1 MNTNTL
7 NDRIIIRASTSSPTT
22 SLVSVRRHL
31 PLSRHP
37 VASRETI
44 RRWLADADLRNRR
57 PLSHLPLI
65 CYHRQYPLDFFRPR
79 ASWNMTDWRCC
90 LQHDWCYA
98 FISCPQTL
106 IYFVPYT
113 WQCMNPGAAHCV
125 HGPRVRGD
133 PTMDTVHRR
142 VRSTDRDART
152 LSEGRIGRRHVSSVP
167 KRKRG
172 SEEELQRTNTG
183 KWTEESRLDEHKI
196 A

>member
-79 ASWNMTDWRCC
+79 ASWNMTDWRWVIFSNESQFS
-90 LQHDWCYA
+90 LNADDQR
-98 FISCPQTL
+98 I
-106 IYFVPYT
+106 
-113 WQCMNPGAAHCV
+113 CV
-125 HGPRVRGD
+125 WMRQATGPIRYSLSRGI
-133 PTMDTVHRR
+133 R
-142 VRSTDRDART
+142 
-152 LSEGRIGRRHVSSVP
+152 
-167 KRKRG
+167 
-172 SEEELQRTNTG
+172 
-183 KWTEESRLDEHKI
+183 
-196 A
+196 